1 LHEINK
7 DVFDAGGAWATLNPG
22 GSFFDSAVS
31 FGLIRG
37 GHVDI
42 TVLGALQVDAEGNL
56 ANWMV
61 PGKLMAGYGGA
72 MDLIT
77 CAGKVIVAMEHTNKG
92 DPKIFNKCEFPL
104 TGAHCVDLIV
114 TNMALIEVTPE
125 GLLVK
130 EIAPNTSVEEL
141 KAATQADLII
151 PDDVQVMTVYE

>member
-1 LHEINK
+1 
-7 DVFDAGGAWATLNPG
+7 
-22 GSFFDSAVS
+22 
-31 FGLIRG
+31 
-37 GHVDI
+37 
-42 TVLGALQVDAEGNL
+42 
-56 ANWMV
+56 